1 MQHVWLPGD
10 NDIGGEGTE
19 RVKPEKI
26 KLFEQAFAQSD
37 MLHHNHVSFF
47 KINRIIE
54 RIPKI
59 SKKMEF
65 YDTERITVGLSHM
78 PLMFMP
84 SPFVDKV
91 DINFAYFSVLE

>member
-1 MQHVWLPGD
+1 MLQHIWLPGD

-26 KLFEQAFAQSD
+26 KLFEQTFAQPDIIPYS
-37 MLHHNHVSFF
+37 HITFF
-47 KINRIIE
+47 KINRLIE

-65 YDTERITVGLSHM
+65 YDTQRIVVGISHI

-84 SPFVDKV
+84 SAFVDKV
-91 DINFAYFSVLE
+91 CQFYVYE